1 MGQNQKK
8 DTSQKTLEWYN
19 DIFADIV
26 NVIIFN
32 GKPMLHMEEL
42 IDALDAFTGDNR
54 SGTAYNVN
62 NLKEDRKEMRN
73 PMSSQDV
80 QMFIDGL
87 AKHAEEQAAERGFAQ
102 GQERGFAQGFARG
115 VAKREALSEERGKAL
130 GETAVQTLGS
140 RMRKDGRAEEFLNAM
155 DDRDLLSALL
165 EEYKL

>member
-54 SGTAYNVN
+54 SETAYNVN
-62 NLKEDRKEMRN
+62 NLKE
-73 PMSSQDV
+73 
-80 QMFIDGL
+80 
-87 AKHAEEQAAERGFAQ
+87 
-102 GQERGFAQGFARG
+102 
-115 VAKREALSEERGKAL
+115 
-130 GETAVQTLGS
+130 
-140 RMRKDGRAEEFLNAM
+140 
-155 DDRDLLSALL
+155 
-165 EEYKL
+165 YKL

>member
-8 DTSQKTLEWYN
+8 DISQKTLEWYN

-62 NLKEDRKEMRN
+62 NLKE
-73 PMSSQDV
+73 
-80 QMFIDGL
+80 
-87 AKHAEEQAAERGFAQ
+87 
-102 GQERGFAQGFARG
+102 
-115 VAKREALSEERGKAL
+115 
-130 GETAVQTLGS
+130 
-140 RMRKDGRAEEFLNAM
+140 
-155 DDRDLLSALL
+155 
-165 EEYKL
+165 YKL